1 MDVLGFSFT
10 CNFGATVPFPS
21 SPLSCL
27 MGQVSRLDPLVK
39 GSHPSCEVVS
49 RPWFRFHR
57 LCKEEGRVRMSKQ
70 DKGRKW
76 IWWFLGTIAA
86 MQLYFVRELLAAF
99 AIFILGF
106 AAIGICIATLYMAQK
121 TWEAGV
127 AQLAASRHPVLL
139 AVRRSVASVEDLAR
153 RPIRRPDSQPV
164 S

>member
-1 MDVLGFSFT
+1 MHLILVLLYH
-10 CNFGATVPFPS
+10 FPLAL
-21 SPLSCL
+21 PSCL
-27 MGQVSRLDPLVK
+27 MGQVSRLGPLVK
-39 GSHPSCEVVS
+39 VSHPTCVG
-49 RPWFRFHR
+49 RFKAVIQISAGF
-57 LCKEEGRVRMSKQ
+57 KEEGRVRMSKQ

-76 IWWFLGTIAA
+76 IWWFLGIIAA

-106 AAIGICIATLYMAQK
+106 AVIGICIATLYMAQK
-121 TWEAGV
+121 TWEAAV
-127 AQLAASRHPVLL
+127 AQLAASQNPMIL